1 MVSLLYRI
9 LKNKIFFDLILSES
23 SSWTD
28 TYVKY
33 LHSDKKMEV
42 AEFVLLVWNVNEK
55 SMEHQERGAG
65 MIF

>member
-28 TYVKY
+28 TYVKN

-42 AEFVLLVWNVNEK
+42 AEFVLLV
-55 SMEHQERGAG
+55 
-65 MIF
+65 